1 MATGTQA
8 QTLREVLDYG
18 VAEHAALV
26 APDGPSI
33 TYDDLR
39 AQVDRLRVQL
49 RSLGIRKED
58 RVAIVLPNGLESI
71 VTFLAVT
78 AAATAAPLNAAYKID
93 EFAFYLDDTNAS
105 AVITGPEGGEAIME
119 VAPTGAI
126 HIVVDMD
133 DAGQVSLTA
142 AGDPLRRG
150 SGQAST
156 SSGRTEGSGGAD
168 DSTWPTTDD
177 VALVLHTS
185 GTTSRPKRV
194 PLTHR
199 NLTTSLRNV
208 AATYD
213 LTPDD
218 VSLCVM
224 PLFHVHGLVASTL
237 STLQTGGTVV
247 APPRFNPL
255 NFWPVVKEHN
265 VTWFSAVPTMHQALL
280 SRARS
285 TKPEVPE
292 TLRFIRSCSAALPP
306 VVMDELE
313 QQFGV
318 PVLEAYGMTEAAH
331 QMASNPLPPGN
342 RLPGAVGPGTGV
354 GVAIMDEEGTLLL
367 TGERGEV
374 VIRGDNVITGY
385 ENNPEANA
393 SSFTNGWFRTG
404 DEGMLDTDGYLTLT
418 GRLKEMINRSGE
430 KISPLEIDNALLDHP
445 AVGEAVAFG
454 VPHTTHGEE
463 ASAAVVLT
471 GEVTPQELVAFC
483 RTKLADYKCPRVI
496 HVMEAIPRGPTGK
509 ISRRF
514 LTEMFSKGA

>member
-26 APDGPSI
+26 SPDGPTI

-105 AVITGPEGGEAIME
+105 AVITGPEGGQAIME
-119 VAPTGAI
+119 VAPAGAI
-126 HIVVDMD
+126 HIVVAMD

-142 AGDPLRRG
+142 AGGP
-150 SGQAST
+150 ST
-156 SSGRTEGSGGAD
+156 GSGRTD
-168 DSTWPTTDD
+168 DSPWPTTDD

-255 NFWPVVKEHN
+255 NFWPVVKEHK

-367 TGERGEV
+367 NGERGEV

-404 DEGMLDTDGYLTLT
+404 DEGMLDGDGYLTLT

-454 VPHTTHGEE
+454 VPHQTHGEE

-496 HVMEAIPRGPTGK
+496 HVMEAIPRGATGK
-509 ISRRF
+509 IQRRF

>member
-1 MATGTQA
+1 MATDTQA

-18 VAEHAALV
+18 AGDHAALV
-26 APDGPSI
+26 APDGPTI

-39 AQVDRLRVQL
+39 AQVDRLRGEL
-49 RSLGIRKED
+49 HALGIRKEH

-78 AAATAAPLNAAYKID
+78 ATATAAPLNAAYKID

-105 AVITGPEGGEAIME
+105 AVITGPEGGEAIVE
-119 VAPTGAI
+119 VAPPGAV
-126 HIVVDMD
+126 HIVAAMD
-133 DAGQVSLTA
+133 DAGQLSFTA
-142 AGDPLRRG
+142 ASPSTG
-150 SGQAST
+150 SGQAD
-156 SSGRTEGSGGAD
+156 GGNAGEAVL
-168 DSTWPTTDD
+168 PTTDD

-194 PLTHR
+194 PLKHR
-199 NLTTSLRNV
+199 NLTTSLRNI

-213 LTPDD
+213 LTEDD
-218 VSLCVM
+218 VALCVM

-247 APPRFNPL
+247 APPRFNPM
-255 NFWPVVKEHN
+255 NFWPVVKEHK
-265 VTWFSAVPTMHQALL
+265 VTWYSAVPTMHQALL
-280 SRARS
+280 ARARS

-292 TLRFIRSCSAALPP
+292 SLRFIRSCSAALPP

-331 QMASNPLPPGN
+331 QMSSNPLPPGN

-354 GVAIMDEEGTLLL
+354 EIGIMDEEGTLLL
-367 TGERGEV
+367 SGERGEV
-374 VIRGDNVITGY
+374 VIRGDNVIGGY

-393 SSFTNGWFRTG
+393 TSFTNGWFRTG
-404 DEGMLDTDGYLTLT
+404 DEGMLDADGYLTLT

-445 AVGEAVAFG
+445 SVAEAVAFG
-454 VPHTTHGEE
+454 VPHQTHGEE
-463 ASAAVVLT
+463 ASAAVVLN
-471 GEVTPQELVAFC
+471 GEVTSQELVAFC

-496 HVMEAIPRGPTGK
+496 HVMDEIPRGPTGK
-509 ISRRF
+509 IQRRF
-514 LTEMFSKGA
+514 LTEMFSK

>member
-8 QTLREVLDYG
+8 QTLREVLDFG
-18 VAEHAALV
+18 AGGHAALV
-26 APDGPSI
+26 APEGPTI

-39 AQVDRLRVQL
+39 AQVDRLREQL
-49 RSLGIRKED
+49 RALGVGKDD

-105 AVITGPEGGEAIME
+105 AVITGPEGGEAIVE
-119 VAPTGAI
+119 VAPAGAL
-126 HIVVDMD
+126 HIVAAMD
-133 DAGQVSLTA
+133 GAGQLSFTS
-142 AGDPLRRG
+142 AG
-150 SGQAST
+150 
-156 SSGRTEGSGGAD
+156 GGNGAKAD
-168 DSTWPTTDD
+168 DSPWPATDD

-199 NLTTSLRNV
+199 NLTTSLRNI

-213 LTPDD
+213 LTEED
-218 VSLCVM
+218 VALCVM

-247 APPRFNPL
+247 APPRFNPM
-255 NFWPVVKEHN
+255 NFWPVVKDHN
-265 VTWFSAVPTMHQALL
+265 VTWYSAVPTMHQALL
-280 SRARS
+280 ARARS

-331 QMASNPLPPGN
+331 QMSSNPLPPGN

-354 GVAIMDEEGTLLL
+354 EIAIMDEEGTLLL
-367 TGERGEV
+367 NGERGEV
-374 VIRGDNVITGY
+374 VIRGDNVISGY
-385 ENNPEANA
+385 ENNPDANA
-393 SSFTNGWFRTG
+393 TSFTDGWFRTG
-404 DEGMLDTDGYLTLT
+404 DEGMLDNDGYLTLT

-445 AVGEAVAFG
+445 AVAEAVAFG
-454 VPHTTHGEE
+454 IAHQTHGEE
-463 ASAAVVLT
+463 ASAAVVLN

-496 HVMEAIPRGPTGK
+496 HVMQEIPRGPTGK
-509 ISRRF
+509 IQRRF
-514 LTEMFSKGA
+514 LTEMFSK

>member
-8 QTLREVLDYG
+8 QTLREVLDSG
-18 VAEHAALV
+18 AGGRAALV
-26 APDGPSI
+26 APEGPTI
-33 TYDDLR
+33 TYDGLR
-39 AQVDRLRVQL
+39 AQVDRLRQQI
-49 RSLGIRKED
+49 RALGIGKDD

-71 VTFLAVT
+71 VAFLAVT

-105 AVITGPEGGEAIME
+105 AVITGPEGGEAIVE
-119 VAPTGAI
+119 VAPPGAL
-126 HIVVDMD
+126 HVVAAMD
-133 DAGQVSLTA
+133 DAGQVSFTA
-142 AGDPLRRG
+142 AG
-150 SGQAST
+150 
-156 SSGRTEGSGGAD
+156 GGNGAAAD
-168 DSTWPTTDD
+168 DSPWPAADD

-199 NLTTSLRNV
+199 NLTTSLRNI

-213 LTPDD
+213 LTDED
-218 VSLCVM
+218 VALCVM

-247 APPRFNPL
+247 APPRFNPM

-265 VTWFSAVPTMHQALL
+265 VTWYSAVPTMHQALL
-280 SRARS
+280 ARARS

-313 QQFGV
+313 RQFGV

-331 QMASNPLPPGN
+331 QMSSNPLPPGN

-354 GVAIMDEEGTLLL
+354 EIAIMDEEGTLLL
-367 TGERGEV
+367 NGERGEV
-374 VIRGDNVITGY
+374 VIRGDNVIDGY

-393 SSFTNGWFRTG
+393 TSFTNGWFRTG
-404 DEGMLDTDGYLTLT
+404 DEGVLDDDGYLTLT

-445 AVGEAVAFG
+445 AVAEAVAFG
-454 VPHTTHGEE
+454 IAHQTHGEE
-463 ASAAVVLT
+463 PSAAVVLT

-483 RTKLADYKCPRVI
+483 REKLADYKVPRVI
-496 HVMEAIPRGPTGK
+496 HVMQEIPRGPTGK
-509 ISRRF
+509 IQRRF
-514 LTEMFSKGA
+514 LTEMFSK

>member
-8 QTLREVLDYG
+8 QTLREVLDFG
-18 VAEHAALV
+18 AGGHAALV
-26 APDGPSI
+26 APEGPTI

-39 AQVDRLRVQL
+39 AQVDRLREQL
-49 RSLGIRKED
+49 RALGVGKDD

-71 VTFLAVT
+71 VAFLAVT

-105 AVITGPEGGEAIME
+105 AVITGPEGGEAIVE
-119 VAPTGAI
+119 VAPAGAL
-126 HIVVDMD
+126 HIVAAMD
-133 DAGQVSLTA
+133 GAGQVSFTS
-142 AGDPLRRG
+142 AG
-150 SGQAST
+150 
-156 SSGRTEGSGGAD
+156 GGNGAKAD
-168 DSTWPTTDD
+168 DSPWPATDD

-199 NLTTSLRNV
+199 NLTTSLRNI

-213 LTPDD
+213 LTEED
-218 VSLCVM
+218 VALCVM

-255 NFWPVVKEHN
+255 NFWPVVKDHN
-265 VTWFSAVPTMHQALL
+265 VTWYSAVPTMHQALL
-280 SRARS
+280 ARARS

-331 QMASNPLPPGN
+331 QMSSNPLPPGN

-354 GVAIMDEEGTLLL
+354 EIAIMDEEGTLLL
-367 TGERGEV
+367 NGERGEV
-374 VIRGDNVITGY
+374 VIRGDNVISGY
-385 ENNPEANA
+385 ENNPDANA
-393 SSFTNGWFRTG
+393 TSFTDGWFRTG
-404 DEGMLDTDGYLTLT
+404 DEGMLDNDGYLTLT

-445 AVGEAVAFG
+445 AVAEAVAFG
-454 VPHTTHGEE
+454 IAHQTHGEE
-463 ASAAVVLT
+463 ASAAVVLN
-471 GEVTPQELVAFC
+471 GEVTPQELVAYC

-496 HVMEAIPRGPTGK
+496 HVMQEIPRGPTGK
-509 ISRRF
+509 IQRRF
-514 LTEMFSKGA
+514 LTEMFSK

>member
-8 QTLREVLDYG
+8 QTLREVLDFG
-18 VAEHAALV
+18 VGGHPALV

-33 TYDDLR
+33 SYDDLR
-39 AQVDRLRVQL
+39 AQVDRLRTQL
-49 RSLGIRKED
+49 RELGIGKED

-105 AVITGPEGGEAIME
+105 AVITGPEGGEAIVE
-119 VAPTGAI
+119 VAPPGAL
-126 HIVVDMD
+126 HIVAAMD
-133 DAGQVSLTA
+133 GDGQVSLTA
-142 AGDPLRRG
+142 LGEG
-150 SGQAST
+150 KGAS
-156 SSGRTEGSGGAD
+156 
-168 DSTWPTTDD
+168 DSPWPGTDD

-199 NLTTSLRNV
+199 NLTTSLRNI

-213 LTPDD
+213 LTSDD
-218 VSLCVM
+218 VALCVM

-265 VTWFSAVPTMHQALL
+265 VTWYSAVPTMHQALL
-280 SRARS
+280 ARARS

-331 QMASNPLPPGN
+331 QMSSNPLPPGN

-354 GVAIMDEEGTLLL
+354 EIAIMDEEGTLLIS
-367 TGERGEV
+367 GERGEV
-374 VIRGDNVITGY
+374 VIRGENVISGY

-393 SSFTNGWFRTG
+393 TSFTNGWFRTG
-404 DEGMLDTDGYLTLT
+404 DEGMLDNDGYLTLT
-418 GRLKEMINRSGE
+418 GRLKEIINRSGE

-445 AVGEAVAFG
+445 
-454 VPHTTHGEE
+454 
-463 ASAAVVLT
+463 
-471 GEVTPQELVAFC
+471 
-483 RTKLADYKCPRVI
+483 
-496 HVMEAIPRGPTGK
+496 
-509 ISRRF
+509 
-514 LTEMFSKGA
+514 